1 MEEWK
6 DDGRKQ
12 AARPTKG
19 WVGRIALVVAS
30 VLAVYLTGFLTHPLL
45 FPSPAADSAAAQDQA
60 PVMGEGL
67 AQRPSEK
74 IAQGPSVPQLESR
87 SIEEAYQRIVR
98 VLSALAEKDGQDPE
112 LKASISRLAN
122 EVEKLRILNPYYRF
136 KEIKGEAI
144 PQGVP
149 QGYGEELSVSF
160 DRVQESIDIL
170 APFGPTYG
178 ENKIILMGEELE
190 SYIAI
195 GRRTAC
201 KYCCSA
207 ETLVREDGS
216 AACGCAHSQAM
227 RGLAAY
233 LIERHR
239 EHLTDEGILEE
250 LNRWRASF
258 FPKQTLVGVLR
269 EKQEDGEPGIE
280 EILEEFP
287 EFLPLMVGG
296 C

>member
-6 DDGRKQ
+6 DDDRKR

-19 WVGRIALVVAS
+19 RVGRIALVVAS
-30 VLAVYLTGFLTHPLL
+30 VIAVYLTGFLTHSLL
-45 FPSPAADSAAAQDQA
+45 LPSPAADSATPQDQA
-60 PVMGEGL
+60 PVGEGQ
-67 AQRPSEK
+67 AQRSSEK
-74 IAQGPSVPQLESR
+74 MAQGPSVPQLESLP
-87 SIEEAYQRIVR
+87 IEEAYQRIVR
-98 VLSALAEKDGQDPE
+98 AVSALAEKDSQDPQ
-112 LKASISRLAN
+112 LKASISKLADQ
-122 EVEKLRILNPYYRF
+122 VEKLRTLNPYYRF
-136 KEIKGEAI
+136 REIKSEAI

-149 QGYGEELSVSF
+149 RLYGQELEVSL
-160 DRVQESIDIL
+160 DRVQESINIL

-190 SYIAI
+190 RYIAI
-195 GRRTAC
+195 GSQTAC

-207 ETLVREDGS
+207 QTLVRKDGS

-233 LIERHR
+233 LIK
-239 EHLTDEGILEE
+239 EHPQHYTDEELLNE
-250 LNRWRASF
+250 LNRWRAVF

-269 EKQEDGEPGIE
+269 EKQEAGEPGIE
-280 EILEEFP
+280 EMLEEFP